1 MKGIA
6 MNQPSGPASFETGA
20 FEKACDYCGAHF
32 EVSVSRL
39 SGSNGSQAFACPQC
53 GKAYEVRAARAP
65 SVRLLAKRTDGKLD
79 RYQET
84 MF

>member
-1 MKGIA
+1 
-6 MNQPSGPASFETGA
+6 MNQPSGAVPFEKGS

-32 EVSVSRL
+32 EVAVSRQ
-39 SGSNGSQAFACPQC
+39 SGGNRAQGFACPEC
-53 GKAYEVRAARAP
+53 GRSYEVRAALPP
-65 SVRLLAKRTDGKLD
+65 SVRLISKRTDGKGD